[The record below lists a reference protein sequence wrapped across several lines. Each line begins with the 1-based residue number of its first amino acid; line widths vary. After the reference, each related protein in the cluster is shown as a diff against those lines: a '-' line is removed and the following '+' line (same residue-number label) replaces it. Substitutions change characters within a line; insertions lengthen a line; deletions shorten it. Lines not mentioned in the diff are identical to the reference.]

1 VLVLVDAD
9 TMRLEIDLGLDIRH
23 RVTVRLA
30 GVDAP
35 ELRTEAGKAAR
46 AYTQQWLY
54 EATGTDVLTSPVAVL
69 VRTHKDRREKYGR
82 YLADVF
88 SPQGERSLSLDLIA
102 AGHAVPYDGGA
113 R

>member
-1 VLVLVDAD
+1 
-9 TMRLEIDLGLDIRH
+9 
-23 RVTVRLA
+23 
-30 GVDAP
+30 
-35 ELRTEAGKAAR
+35 
-46 AYTQQWLY
+46 
-54 EATGTDVLTSPVAVL
+54 VLTSPVAVL